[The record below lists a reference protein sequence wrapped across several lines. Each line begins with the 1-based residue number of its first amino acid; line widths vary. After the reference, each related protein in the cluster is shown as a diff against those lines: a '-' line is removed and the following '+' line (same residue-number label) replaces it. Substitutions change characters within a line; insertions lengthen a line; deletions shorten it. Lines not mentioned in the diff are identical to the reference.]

1 MAEKDNA
8 FANLDGSLDDDAA
21 LDLNQDPGGQNAGDD
36 AIEVDEG
43 FADLLSASET
53 IEIEVAPGFEDEAP
67 AAQQP
72 AAEEEEDPDDDS
84 KLSDAMKRRLQRAK
98 RVAEAEVEQRV
109 RGEVEQEFTT
119 LRSENETLKQR
130 VSQAP
135 QAGAGTQQPAEP
147 QQLLALRQQLD
158 EARKTRRKA
167 KLEGDDDA
175 EETADEQVLK
185 LNREIG
191 KWELAID
198 MQRQQQAQRTA
209 QQQPAQQQQP
219 AKAAPDLH
227 PNAKQWGERNATWYG
242 KAGYEEATAKAR
254 EIDADLW
261 RKGYRPEDP
270 DYFTE
275 LDRRLKKDG
284 IKKPSEAAA
293 ASGNA
298 GGSHVAPASNGA
310 ASGGTQRQNNSNA
323 GNGNQRVVRLS
334 ADDVRMMRSVKL
346 DPNNREHVQAFLR
359 G

>member
-1 MAEKDNA
+1 MAEEQT

-21 LDLNQDPGGQNAGDD
+21 LDLNQDTGGKKAGDD

-72 AAEEEEDPDDDS
+72 AAEEEEDPDDES
-84 KLSDAMKRRLQRAK
+84 KWPEAIKRRIRRAE
-98 RVAEAEVEQRV
+98 RVVQARV
-109 RGEVEQEFTT
+109 RNEMEQEFST
-119 LRSENETLKQR
+119 LRAENEALMQR

-135 QAGAGTQQPAEP
+135 QAGAGTQQQAASTEP
-147 QQLLALRQQLD
+147 QQLLTLRQQLD
-158 EARKTRRKA
+158 EARKARRKA

-209 QQQPAQQQQP
+209 QQQPAQQQQT

-275 LDRRLKKDG
+275 LDRRMKKEG

-293 ASGNA
+293 AAGNG

-310 ASGGTQRQNNSNA
+310 ASGGTQRQNNGNA